1 MAWKAPIVGTLAGRA
16 DKTRRPGERAA
27 VQGDRPT
34 RGDLIMEM
42 RAVASGAAVEFDRE
56 KAAGEQGKRTAFA
69 QTTESL
75 RLVCFMLVVNVL
87 RQERN

>member
-1 MAWKAPIVGTLAGRA
+1 
-16 DKTRRPGERAA
+16 
-27 VQGDRPT
+27 
-34 RGDLIMEM
+34 M

>member
-1 MAWKAPIVGTLAGRA
+1 MEGADRRDVAGRA

-56 KAAGEQGKRTAFA
+56 KAAGEQGKRT
-69 QTTESL
+69 
-75 RLVCFMLVVNVL
+75 NVL
-87 RQERN
+87 DSGGSYPG